1 MLIYCT
7 YSNILRL
14 SKTEKY
20 VFHECF
26 LEKNIFRG
34 KLAECLLK
42 KGNNWKI
49 CLANDTTTG
58 RRTFMTVHA
67 VKILDDAVVE
77 LQRVNGLIKRS
88 SATSGF

>member
-42 KGNNWKI
+42 KGNN
-49 CLANDTTTG
+49 
-58 RRTFMTVHA
+58 
-67 VKILDDAVVE
+67 
-77 LQRVNGLIKRS
+77 
-88 SATSGF
+88 